1 MLLDWRTFKWWKND
15 WNKMEIFTWKMESF
29 DKSKLIIFIFEYE
42 FIFSVF
48 SQSKKVSLK
57 ENENINYDFKLIH
70 LEPADE

>member
-1 MLLDWRTFKWWKND
+1 MTEIKWKFLLEKWNL
-15 WNKMEIFTWKMESF
+15 
-29 DKSKLIIFIFEYE
+29 LIKV
-42 FIFSVF
+42 FSVF

>member
-1 MLLDWRTFKWWKND
+1 
-15 WNKMEIFTWKMESF
+15 MESF

-48 SQSKKVSLK
+48 FQSKKVSLK
-57 ENENINYDFKLIH
+57 DNENINYDFKLIH